1 MGSGDPLHPLAT
13 NALSKQNKRVRVG
26 ENNEIQIYDVDDP
39 HVTGIFT
46 RNEKDQG
53 QKEHA

>member
-13 NALSKQNKRVRVG
+13 NALSKQIKRVRVG

-53 QKEHA
+53 RKEHA